1 MPQRAWNRK
10 QERQSEHINAGQK
23 RQGRSEEV
31 AARTVNKQ
39 RVRAG
44 DVVAPRPRTS
54 RHTAAQAS
62 APVRAAVAG
71 PSSSWKRTPSALG
84 PPGAPP

>member
-1 MPQRAWNRK
+1 MPQRAWTSRK
-10 QERQSEHINAGQK
+10 RRHEHINAGQK
-23 RQGRSEEV
+23 REGRSEEV

-39 RVRAG
+39 RARAG
-44 DVVAPRPRTS
+44 GAAAPPPRTS
-54 RHTAAQAS
+54 RHTAAHAT

-71 PSSSWKRTPSALG
+71 PSSSWTRMPSALG